1 MFDEVDQF
9 IRRVRE
15 LQQQQQGGGQRQPA
29 PPPRPTP
36 APPRPSATRQP
47 FEIVE
52 AEPVDAEIIEAEPVH
67 QAWPASTLPLSKH
80 FENADFVQRA
90 EHMADSVEIA
100 DDRMDAHIHNA
111 FDHQVGHLSH
121 EETKAAADLNMFHP
135 QDVAQ
140 SLRDPAS
147 FRRAIIVSE
156 ILNRPTHRW
165 K

>member
-15 LQQQQQGGGQRQPA
+15 LQQQQQGGQGQPA

-36 APPRPSATRQP
+36 APSRPSATRQP

-52 AEPVDAEIIEAEPVH
+52 AEPVDAEIIDAEPVH
-67 QAWPASTLPLSKH
+67 QDWPTNTLGLSKH
-80 FENADFVQRA
+80 FENADFVERA
-90 EHMADSVEIA
+90 ERMADSVEIA
-100 DDRMDAHIHNA
+100 DDLMDAHIHRA
-111 FDHQVGHLSH
+111 FDHQIGHLSH
-121 EETKAAADLNMFHP
+121 EETKAADLNMFHP